1 MLGCF
6 SVIFLNLALL
16 GSVTLQDAITTLRIK
31 DALGTI
37 VNETRSCVKFKRR
50 TDEKEYIWFELVPAR
65 SSCAAAVGRSS
76 GRTTNIRLSTDC
88 TKSSGTVILKIL
100 HALGFFYE
108 HQRPDRDQYVQVLT
122 DNILVNQRS
131 RQYYAILPNMSS
143 FGLPYD
149 FQSITHAGPFDFS
162 ISMRKPAFVPRANVS
177 MVMGQQSQ
185 LSPLDIARIRAA
197 YACDTKPG
205 KSRSA
210 KCAPDFGDDNDVPFS
225 TDSSDDNYT
234 CFKARVMAMK
244 CRSSAIDIPVF
255 DPDKSDAAAAVFV
268 SDATPRCVIMFHSF
282 YYFLLELA
290 NATAPA
296 ASQSWES
303 ASPAVMFRC
312 NDNSSSVLGP
322 DLTVLNSNKIIIDT
336 DGSFACRS
344 AFFKFLQF
352 VKTDFVEN
360 GEEAVD
366 SLVPS
371 IIPIDEWA
379 DRLSHCP
386 EYERSLVVKCTTGIV
401 TFSEPNGTTYK
412 IIVASD
418 NTFRCRQFVVSL
430 HEHIVATPTYQVSHG
445 LSVRNS
451 IVAVCQQGR
460 TVISDA
466 NPRDSEKINLV
477 FYSAPNKL
485 CQDHFRTFL
494 NFIRDR
500 ATIKGNGS
508 C

>member
-16 GSVTLQDAITTLRIK
+16 GSVTLQVSAWTGLTKPENYWPSPQCIPYHISSNFDAITTLRIK

-268 SDATPRCVIMFHSF
+268 SDATPH
-282 YYFLLELA
+282 
-290 NATAPA
+290 
-296 ASQSWES
+296 
-303 ASPAVMFRC
+303 
-312 NDNSSSVLGP
+312 
-322 DLTVLNSNKIIIDT
+322 
-336 DGSFACRS
+336 GSFACRS